1 MASNKNRKH
10 NNGLKECDSI
20 TNNMSELRSEK
31 VKQSPNKNN
40 VYSKVTNS
48 SPKQNLQKE
57 KKGSSNG
64 DLDISS
70 KYDDR
75 ISK

>member
-1 MASNKNRKH
+1 MVSNKNRKH
-10 NNGLKECDSI
+10 SNGLKDLNSQ
-20 TNNMSELRSEK
+20 TNNTYELKSEE

-64 DLDISS
+64 DLDINS
-70 KYDDR
+70 KYD
-75 ISK
+75 ILIN

>member
-1 MASNKNRKH
+1 
-10 NNGLKECDSI
+10 
-20 TNNMSELRSEK
+20 MSELRSEK